1 MMIKRVVTVMLALA
15 LLAALALPAVADAFT
30 LYVTKDGV
38 KVYAKKDTDAK
49 VYRRLSKGE
58 KLLIEKKSG
67 SWYAIL
73 VQDPSGDGQTLGWV
87 QAKYLSTTKP
97 SKEKKKKATQAP
109 RATVSPQKEI
119 DRLLDTMRDVTPY
132 DAQVVTKTERGTVA
146 LRRQPSTAGRQILS
160 LMNGSRL
167 RVLAEGEGWFE
178 VSDPVS
184 GQTGYMS
191 SKYIV
196 RSTEVADDGDEDGD
210 EDAPDAVADTGEAG
224 REGGRTVAPIEVDV
238 DVNHLPD
245 GEYPVAFD
253 RGDVARLASGTYM
266 NAVHVCAMEVY
277 ADDDIENLA
286 EGDTVVVAGSAIP
299 VSTVT
304 SDGSLVQINGGTG
317 EVDGCDF
324 SRMAD
329 GAWRVNGFDD
339 LPTYTELGVT
349 TLVVD
354 ESAVFTDAADIDS
367 DPVTA
372 PYDGIVEAMQ
382 GAAFDGFYADNTT
395 VTVRSGRVVRID
407 RVFVP

>member
-1 MMIKRVVTVMLALA
+1 MMKRIVTVMLAVA

-30 LYVTKDGV
+30 LYATKDGV

-58 KLLIEKKSG
+58 KVLIEKKSG

-73 VQDPSGDGQTLGWV
+73 VQDPSGDGQTLGWI

-109 RATVSPQKEI
+109 KTTVSPQKEI
-119 DRLLDTMRDVTPY
+119 NRLLDTMRDVTPY
-132 DAQVVTKTERGTVA
+132 DAEVVTKTERGTVA
-146 LRRQPSTAGRQILS
+146 LRRQPSTAGQQILS
-160 LMNGSRL
+160 LVNGSPL
-167 RVLAEGEGWFE
+167 RVLAEGEGWFQ
-178 VSDPVS
+178 VSDPAS
-184 GQTGYMS
+184 GHTGYMS

-196 RSTEVADDGDEDGD
+196 RSTEVADD
-210 EDAPDAVADTGEAG
+210 AVADDLDAAADADEAV
-224 REGGRTVAPIEVDV
+224 RDGGRTVAPIEVTV
-238 DVNHLPD
+238 DVNRLPD

-277 ADDDIENLA
+277 AADDIENLA
-286 EGDTVVVAGSAIP
+286 EGDTVVIAGSAIP

-304 SDGSLVQINGGTG
+304 SDGSMVQINGGTG
-317 EVDGCDF
+317 AVDGCDF
-324 SRMAD
+324 RQNAD
-329 GAWRVNGFDD
+329 GTWRVSGYDN
-339 LPTYTELGVT
+339 LPIYTELGVT
-349 TLVVD
+349 TLMVD
-354 ESAVFTDAADIDS
+354 ESAVFTDAADIHS
-367 DPVTA
+367 DPVTSD
-372 PYDGIVEAMQ
+372 YDSLVDAMQ

>member
-1 MMIKRVVTVMLALA
+1 MMIKRVVTVMLAVA

-38 KVYAKKDTDAK
+38 KVYAKKDTSAK
-49 VYRRLSKGE
+49 VYGRLYKGE

-73 VQDPSGDGQTLGWV
+73 VEAPSGDGQTLGWV
-87 QAKYLSTTKP
+87 QAKYLSVTKP
-97 SKEKKKKATQAP
+97 SKEKKKKTTRAP
-109 RATVSPQKEI
+109 KATVSPQKEI
-119 DRLLDTMRDVTPY
+119 NRLLDTMRDVTPY
-132 DAQVVTKTERGTVA
+132 EAEVVTKTERGTVA
-146 LRRQPSTAGRQILS
+146 LRRQPSTAGQQILS
-160 LMNGSRL
+160 LMNGSPL
-167 RVLAEGEGWFE
+167 TVLAEGEGWFQ
-178 VSDPVS
+178 VTDPAS
-184 GQTGYMS
+184 GHTGYMS

-196 RSTEVADDGDEDGD
+196 RSAEVADDADADD
-210 EDAPDAVADTGEAG
+210 LDAPTEAAEAEG
-224 REGGRTVAPIEVDV
+224 EGGRTVAPIEVAV
-238 DVNHLPD
+238 DVNRLPD

-277 ADDDIENLA
+277 AADDIENLA
-286 EGDTVVVAGSAIP
+286 EGDTVLIAGTAIP

-304 SDGSLVQINGGTG
+304 SDGSMVQINGGTG
-317 EVDGCDF
+317 TEDGCDF
-324 SRMAD
+324 ARTAD
-329 GAWRVNGFDD
+329 GNWRVNGFDD

-354 ESAVFTDAADIDS
+354 ESAVFTDASDIDS

-372 PYDGIVEAMQ
+372 PYDGIVDAMQ
-382 GAAFDGFYADNTT
+382 GAAIDAFYADNTT
-395 VTVRSGRVVRID
+395 VTIRSGRVVRID

>member
-1 MMIKRVVTVMLALA
+1 M
-15 LLAALALPAVADAFT
+15 DACMHR
-30 LYVTKDGV
+30 LY
-38 KVYAKKDTDAK
+38 
-49 VYRRLSKGE
+49 
-58 KLLIEKKSG
+58 
-67 SWYAIL
+67 
-73 VQDPSGDGQTLGWV
+73 
-87 QAKYLSTTKP
+87 
-97 SKEKKKKATQAP
+97 
-109 RATVSPQKEI
+109 
-119 DRLLDTMRDVTPY
+119 
-132 DAQVVTKTERGTVA
+132 
-146 LRRQPSTAGRQILS
+146 
-160 LMNGSRL
+160 
-167 RVLAEGEGWFE
+167 
-178 VSDPVS
+178 
-184 GQTGYMS
+184 
-191 SKYIV
+191 
-196 RSTEVADDGDEDGD
+196 GDEDGD
-210 EDAPDAVADTGEAG
+210 EDAPDAAADTGEAG

-395 VTVRSGRVVRID
+395 VTIRSGRVTRID